1 MNYINTEIYYQL
13 IRDVKIFRGISG
25 NGYNF
30 VYKHFKSYLEE
41 LGLSTKQKKFA
52 KYPLALRR
60 NAMFYAFKYRL
71 RDDIMNIISA
81 LESDSASLPADDNYR
96 FNYYMN
102 NFNYIRECLER
113 WHECLNIKVV
123 ETRKNDTD
131 IVVVGRPV
139 AVIWQRWLL
148 PNITLLSDNPED
160 AINANHDI
168 DWRPLMH
175 FAKPTTTKNPTISY
189 GWAQCSMSELDDL
202 CLTISIFV
210 DDREEQ
216 K

>member
-1 MNYINTEIYYQL
+1 MNYINTEIYTQL
-13 IRDVKIFRGISG
+13 IRDVNVFRGISN
-25 NGYNF
+25 NGYEF

-71 RDDIMNIISA
+71 RDDIMNIINA
-81 LESDSASLPADDNYR
+81 LESDSVSLPADANYR
-96 FNYYMN
+96 LNYYMN

-113 WHECLNIKVV
+113 WHECLNVKVV
-123 ETRKNDTD
+123 ETRRNEIG
-131 IVVVGRPV
+131 IVGVGQPV

-148 PNITLLSDNPED
+148 PKISED
-160 AINANHDI
+160 GISTNHDI

-175 FAKPTTTKNPTISY
+175 FVSPITTKNPTIEY
-189 GWAQCSMSELDDL
+189 GWALCSMSELDDL
-202 CLTISIFV
+202 CLTISICV
-210 DDREEQ
+210 R
-216 K
+216 